1 MTSVPEAC
9 RFVPRLGVHVNS
21 SGISATNVPVRTA
34 HKPPQSP
41 GCGATRR
48 RPGEDFSSGGDSF
61 AGRPNARAA
70 AAPRTTVC
78 GLPSDHD
85 ERHCDV
91 PIPRCGRVA
100 LGKLGSAMRRIGYRV
115 LVMCLFGAS
124 LASAQSSGSGDRPR
138 DDWSHGT
145 TLNGFAGVAIDSSQN
160 GPLLGGAVGW
170 EITPRLGIEASGS
183 WAEFG
188 HGTSSFAGAM
198 KVRVRLTG
206 RGTVDPFVQGGI
218 GLYRAIFG
226 PEETAM
232 PRFYQRRVTSH
243 MLPAGGSET
252 FTDPTLVGGAG
263 INIAINRHLALRPDV
278 DAILVLRDG
287 HRHVV
292 TSVAIHAV
300 YHFESHPVTPA
311 VRR

>member
-1 MTSVPEAC
+1 
-9 RFVPRLGVHVNS
+9 
-21 SGISATNVPVRTA
+21 
-34 HKPPQSP
+34 
-41 GCGATRR
+41 
-48 RPGEDFSSGGDSF
+48 
-61 AGRPNARAA
+61 
-70 AAPRTTVC
+70 
-78 GLPSDHD
+78 
-85 ERHCDV
+85 
-91 PIPRCGRVA
+91 
-100 LGKLGSAMRRIGYRV
+100 MRRIGYGV
-115 LVMCLFGAS
+115 LVMCLSGSMSSAF
-124 LASAQSSGSGDRPR
+124 AQSRDVPR
-138 DDWSHGT
+138 DDWGHGT
-145 TLNGFAGVAIDSSQN
+145 TLNGFVGVAIDSSQS

-170 EITPRLGIEASGS
+170 EVTPRLGIEGSGS

-188 HGTSSFAGAM
+188 HGTSSFAGTM

-232 PRFYQRRVTSH
+232 PRFYERRMTGH
-243 MLPAGGSET
+243 MVPSGPGRA

-287 HRHVV
+287 HRHVI
-292 TSVAIHAV
+292 TSVAMHAV

-311 VRR
+311 GRR